1 MTDSR
6 FDIFQ
11 LFIVNSRLHRQ
22 AVQGGAG
29 PGHGHGLRRGE
40 DPRPDEDHG
49 AGAAGHQCDHPGQD
63 PRHPALHP
71 QQAGAVKCSAVQYSA
86 VQCSTK
92 QGISDEN
99 LGKLVQHAQ
108 IPQEKVGLVRSMAR
122 LGVTIVND
130 VSRYYILR

>member
-1 MTDSR
+1 M
-6 FDIFQ
+6 
-11 LFIVNSRLHRQ
+11 
-22 AVQGGAG
+22 
-29 PGHGHGLRRGE
+29 
-40 DPRPDEDHG
+40 
-49 AGAAGHQCDHPGQD
+49 QCS
-63 PRHPALHP
+63 
-71 QQAGAVKCSAVQYSA
+71 V

-130 VSRYYILR
+130 VSRYIAVIRLSYYIF